1 MVRRRRVLKIEFGL
15 RGFLILGLLRNG
27 MEKEE
32 CTSCGRNLNAAD
44 TFVEFSCP
52 ECGETVARCGRCKK
66 LAREY
71 ECPECGFTGP

>member
-1 MVRRRRVLKIEFGL
+1 MVTANLV
-15 RGFLILGLLRNG
+15 

-32 CTSCGRNLNAAD
+32 CTSCGRNLEAAD
-44 TFVEFSCP
+44 TFVEFDCP
-52 ECGETVARCGRCKK
+52 ECGETIARCDKCKK